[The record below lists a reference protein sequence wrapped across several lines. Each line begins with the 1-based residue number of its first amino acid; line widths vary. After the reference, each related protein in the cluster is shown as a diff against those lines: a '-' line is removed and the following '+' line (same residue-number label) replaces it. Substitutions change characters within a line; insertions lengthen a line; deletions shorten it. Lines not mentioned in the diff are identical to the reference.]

1 MSKKRTEEK
10 DTMFFEALANGLTAP
25 AAASAAGYARSTVY
39 YFRKNHKDFSRRW
52 KLSVSLFE
60 NKLLKEV
67 DRRAVTGIQKPVYYK
82 GKVVGSITEYSDQLL
97 MFRLRTLKD
106 KYNPSS
112 NKKEKENKIDNEK
125 SQSSDIVV
133 NFISQDGENST

>member
-25 AAASAAGYARSTVY
+25 AAAAAAGYARSTVY
-39 YFRKNHKDFSRRW
+39 YFRKNHKDFRRRW

-82 GKVVGSITEYSDQLL
+82 GKIVGSITEYSDQLL

-133 NFISQDGENST
+133 NFISQDGESST